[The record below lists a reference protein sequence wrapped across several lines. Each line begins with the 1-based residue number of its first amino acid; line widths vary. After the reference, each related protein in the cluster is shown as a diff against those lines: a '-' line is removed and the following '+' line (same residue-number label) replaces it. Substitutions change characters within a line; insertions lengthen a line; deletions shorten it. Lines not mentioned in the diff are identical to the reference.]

1 MTHVRETEKQFTI
14 RFPPGLFA
22 FIQEQAREQKRS
34 FNAQV
39 IWMLQE
45 YVKQKGK

>member
-1 MTHVRETEKQFTI
+1 MREDEKQFTL
-14 RFPPGLFA
+14 RFPLALFA
-22 FIQEQAREQKRS
+22 YIQGQAKENKRS

-45 YVKQKGK
+45 YVKQEGQTL